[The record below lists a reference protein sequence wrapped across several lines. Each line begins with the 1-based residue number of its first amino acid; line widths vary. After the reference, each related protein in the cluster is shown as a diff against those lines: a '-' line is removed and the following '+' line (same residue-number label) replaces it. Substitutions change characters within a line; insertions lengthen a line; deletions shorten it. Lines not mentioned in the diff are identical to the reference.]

1 MGNPVVEVEGLRY
14 AYRDREALAGV
25 TFAIP
30 PGEIFAVLGP
40 NGSGKTTLFKILST
54 LVPPMDGSVC
64 LFGHDLRREAH
75 RVRQHLGVVFQHPSL
90 DRHLTVL
97 ENLLHHGHLHGLW
110 GSALRR
116 RALAT
121 LEWLGVGERARD
133 RVGTLS
139 GGLQRRA
146 ELAKVL
152 VHRPELLVLDEPS
165 TGLDPG
171 ARRDFRAILHRLRD
185 EEQVT
190 ILLTTHLIEEA
201 EQCDRV
207 GVLHEGQL
215 VAVGDP
221 ERLKA
226 SVRGDVV
233 VIHAAHPGMVQA
245 KLRERFGCEAM
256 LVDGALRVEHP
267 SGPDFVRAVAEAFPD
282 EVKSVAF
289 GKPTLDD
296 VFVQMTG
303 RRLWNG

>member
-54 LVPPMDGSVC
+54 LVPPMDGSVY
-64 LFGHDLRREAH
+64 LFGHDLSREAH
-75 RVRQHLGVVFQHPSL
+75 RVRHHLGVVFQHPSL

-97 ENLLHHGHLHGLW
+97 ENLVHHGHLHGLC

-133 RVGTLS
+133 RVGILS

-146 ELAKVL
+146 ELAKAL

-171 ARRDFRAILHRLRD
+171 ARRDFRTILHRLRD
-185 EEQVT
+185 EERVT

-201 EQCDRV
+201 EQ
-207 GVLHEGQL
+207 
-215 VAVGDP
+215 P
-221 ERLKA
+221 A
-226 SVRGDVV
+226 S
-233 VIHAAHPGMVQA
+233 
-245 KLRERFGCEAM
+245 
-256 LVDGALRVEHP
+256 
-267 SGPDFVRAVAEAFPD
+267 
-282 EVKSVAF
+282 
-289 GKPTLDD
+289 
-296 VFVQMTG
+296 
-303 RRLWNG
+303 

>member
-25 TFAIP
+25 TFAVP
-30 PGEIFAVLGP
+30 PGEIFALLGP

-54 LVPPMDGSVC
+54 LVPPMDGTVC
-64 LFGHDLRREAH
+64 LFGRDLGREAH
-75 RVRQHLGVVFQHPSL
+75 RVRHHLGVVFQHPSL

-97 ENLLHHGHLHGLW
+97 ENLVHHGHLHGLW

-139 GGLQRRA
+139 GGLQRRV

-152 VHRPELLVLDEPS
+152 VHGPELLVLDEPS

-171 ARRDFRAILHRLRD
+171 ARRDFHAILRRLRD
-185 EEQVT
+185 EERVT

-221 ERLKA
+221 ETLKA

-233 VIHAAHPGMVQA
+233 VIHAAHPGIMQA
-245 KLRERFGCEAM
+245 KLRERFGCEAV
-256 LVDGALRVEHP
+256 LVDGALRVEHA

-282 EVKSVAF
+282 EVKSAAF

-296 VFVQMTG
+296 VFVRMTG